1 MSSLYSSIRRFAKK
15 ILYFPISPRVFAF
28 QVRALRILGFLR
40 KPGFR
45 CSDGFRNIFVS
56 HPYSSVGDMVLLLPL
71 LEKIHQTWPSANI
84 DIVSG
89 SGACHL
95 LSGVHGI
102 RNIFVCGSHRSRF
115 GILGVYKRLLRNLLL
130 YRREITQH
138 EYDLA
143 IAPRW
148 GSILTSEAV
157 YLAYLSG
164 AAERIGYS
172 GSVDGGSESINVLFT
187 RAATGGQHE
196 HETIRNIKLLER
208 VKLTELESED
218 EAVASRPVQSLVRLA
233 QQMSGE
239 ELLKKLHFENR
250 PVFREYAVIAP
261 GATNP
266 HNIWPNDFLI
276 EVIKKLHQENALYFY
291 VVGSPE
297 DAPRCEE
304 LAKFVP
310 ECAQSLAGKTNLQ
323 EVVGLVSSARLFIGM
338 DSGIAHI
345 AGGLGIPTIVIS
357 PFPSTYTED
366 HPHSPERFR
375 PCGPNVS
382 VLQPEKP
389 LPPCDPICS
398 LSEPHCIRQ
407 ISPAQVVAASVV
419 LLSRNA
425 HVEA

>member
-1 MSSLYSSIRRFAKK
+1 M
-15 ILYFPISPRVFAF
+15 
-28 QVRALRILGFLR
+28 LGFLR
-40 KPGFR
+40 RPGHGRSGEFR
-45 CSDGFRNIFVS
+45 KIFVS

-71 LEKIHQTWPSANI
+71 LEKIHQTWPLANI

-89 SGACHL
+89 NGACHL
-95 LSGVHGI
+95 LNGVHGI

-130 YRREITQH
+130 YRREIMQH

-157 YLAYLSG
+157 YLAYLTG
-164 AAERIGYS
+164 APERIGYS
-172 GSVDGGSESINVLFT
+172 GSVDGGNESINILLT
-187 RAATGGQHE
+187 QAATGGQHE
-196 HETIRNIKLLER
+196 HETIRNIRLLER

-233 QQMSGE
+233 QQRSGE
-239 ELLKKLHFENR
+239 ELLKKLQFENR

-266 HNIWPNDFLI
+266 HNIWPNDFLV
-276 EVIKKLHQENALYFY
+276 EVIKKLYQENALYFY
-291 VVGSPE
+291 IVGSPE

-310 ECAQSLAGKTNLQ
+310 ECAQSIAGKTNLQ
-323 EVVGLVSSARLFIGM
+323 EVVGLVFRARLFIGM

-375 PCGPNVS
+375 PCGPYVS

-419 LLSRNA
+419 LLLRNS